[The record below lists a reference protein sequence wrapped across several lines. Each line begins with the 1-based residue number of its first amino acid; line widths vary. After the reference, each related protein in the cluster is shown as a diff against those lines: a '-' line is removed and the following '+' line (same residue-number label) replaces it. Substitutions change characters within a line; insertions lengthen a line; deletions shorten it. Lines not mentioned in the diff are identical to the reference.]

1 MSANERHFPNPLHSD
16 DMITT
21 ARLSSEPWGAL
32 PGGDAVRL
40 FTLRNAQGMKVA
52 ISDLGATLVSWHAP
66 DRAGRLGDILLGHD
80 TPAEYFAATSYMGAI
95 VGRWANRIA
104 DARFVLD
111 GIEYTLDRN
120 EGANLLHGGAS
131 GFHRAIWNAAGEN
144 GALVFTLDSP
154 EGDAGFPGNVS
165 VQVRYTLDDDGTLS
179 IDYEALADAPTPLNL
194 TNHAYFNL
202 TGEVGTDIRGHTM
215 SIDADAFLEVDASLI
230 PKRLAEVAGNAFDFR
245 QSAPIGARLEWP
257 HAQLVQA
264 KGFDHCY
271 VLNASTAS
279 ADAASSQPDVRQVAC
294 AYDPASGRQ
303 LTVFTDQRGLQF
315 YTGNYL
321 EGVVGR
327 NGVKYARHAGMCLEA
342 GAFPNEVN
350 MESEERVIVRPGM
363 RYRQVTRYRVDV
375 RRGA

>member
-1 MSANERHFPNPLHSD
+1 
-16 DMITT
+16 MITA
-21 ARLSSEPWGAL
+21 ARLTSEPWGAL

-80 TPAEYFAATSYMGAI
+80 TPAEYLAATAYMGAI
-95 VGRWANRIA
+95 VGRWANRIGE
-104 DARFVLD
+104 ARFVLD

-131 GFHRAIWNAAGEN
+131 GFHHAIWTAAEDN
-144 GALVFTLDSP
+144 GALLLTLDSP

-165 VQVRYTLDDDGTLS
+165 VQVRYALDDDGMLS

-202 TGEVGTDIRGHTM
+202 TGEAGTDIRGHM
-215 SIDADAFLEVDASLI
+215 MEIHADAFLEVDASLI
-230 PKRLAEVAGNAFDFR
+230 PTRFAEVTGNAFDFR
-245 QSAPIGARLEWP
+245 QSAPIGARLDWP
-257 HAQLVQA
+257 HAQLVRA
-264 KGFDHCY
+264 GGFDHCY
-271 VLNASTAS
+271 VLNSTTTLANE
-279 ADAASSQPDVRQVAC
+279 AFPQPNVRQVAC

-327 NGVKYARHAGMCLEA
+327 NGVKYQRHAGMCLEA

-350 MESEERVIVRPGM
+350 MDDQERVIVRPGR
-363 RYRQVTRYRVDV
+363 RYRQATRYRVDV